1 MISDVSVFCIATMK
15 TLFFMHLDPI
25 VQPWKSELQ
34 KSVYMQIKCF
44 VEFYH
49 GVYFV
54 KSQPL

>member
-1 MISDVSVFCIATMK
+1 MISDVSVFRIATMK

-25 VQPWKSELQ
+25 CKPGNLNFKNL
-34 KSVYMQIKCF
+34 YLYRLKCF
-44 VEFYH
+44 AEFCH